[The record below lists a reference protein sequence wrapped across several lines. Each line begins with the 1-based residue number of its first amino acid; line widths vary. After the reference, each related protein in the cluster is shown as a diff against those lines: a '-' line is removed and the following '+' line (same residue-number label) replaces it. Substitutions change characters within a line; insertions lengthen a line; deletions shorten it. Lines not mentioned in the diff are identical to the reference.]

1 MPAPFCRALAP
12 PALPVLD
19 DALDVFDSLG
29 TDGGPNIEAL
39 QKTDVA
45 EVFPE

>member
-1 MPAPFCRALAP
+1 
-12 PALPVLD
+12 LPVLD
-19 DALDVFDSLG
+19 DALDVVDSLG

-45 EVFPE
+45 EVFPESIYSEPKAGWR